1 MAKIFKDVS
10 RTFNEFLLIPN
21 LTDERCIPT
30 NVSLKTPIV
39 KYKKG
44 EEPKYYANV
53 PMVSAIMQSVSGE
66 KMGIALAREGGLAFI
81 YGSQS
86 IESQAKMV
94 YHVKKHKAG
103 FVISDSNVKSGT
115 TLKEVLELVE
125 KTGHSTVII
134 TDDGTASGK
143 FLGIVTNKDYRLSR
157 DNQNEPID
165 NFMTKKEDVI
175 WAKKGITLSEANDI
189 IWDKKINCLPILTEE
204 GNLKYLVFRK
214 DYEDRKNNPNSL
226 LDENKRYIVGAG
238 INTRDYEERIPAL
251 VEAGVDIICMDSS
264 DGYSVW
270 QKNTIDFVREKYGDN
285 LKIGAGNVVDREGF
299 RYLADAGADFIKVG
313 VGGGSICIT
322 RETKGIGRGQ
332 ASALMEVVDERN
344 KYFEETGIYIPVC
357 SDGGIVY
364 DHHITLALAMG
375 ADYVMMGRYF
385 ARFDESPTRVVKVGN
400 NYVKEYWG
408 EGSNRARNWQRYDL
422 GGEAKNKLAFEEG
435 VDSYIPY
442 AGSLKDNLE
451 ITVAKIKSTMCNCGA
466 TTIPELHENARLTMV
481 SEVSISEGGAHDVTL
496 KEIDHSYKS

>member
-1 MAKIFKDVS
+1 MAKILEDIS
-10 RTFNEFLLIPN
+10 RTFDEYLLLPN
-21 LTDERCIPT
+21 LTDERCIPS
-30 NVSLKTPIV
+30 NVSLKTPLV

-44 EEPKYYANV
+44 EESKYYANI

-66 KMGIALAREGGLAFI
+66 EMGKALAREGGVAFI
-81 YGSQS
+81 FGSQT
-86 IESQAKMV
+86 IESQAEMV
-94 YHVKKHKAG
+94 ANVKKC
-103 FVISDSNVKSGT
+103 DVK
-115 TLKEVLELVE
+115 
-125 KTGHSTVII
+125 
-134 TDDGTASGK
+134 DG
-143 FLGIVTNKDYRLSR
+143 
-157 DNQNEPID
+157 NE
-165 NFMTKKEDVI
+165 NT
-175 WAKKGITLSEANDI
+175 
-189 IWDKKINCLPILTEE
+189 IL
-204 GNLKYLVFRK
+204 
-214 DYEDRKNNPNSL
+214 DKNN
-226 LDENKRYIVGAG
+226 RYIVGAG
-238 INTRDYEERIPAL
+238 INTRDHEKRIPAL
-251 VEAGVDIICMDSS
+251 VDAGVDLICMDSS
-264 DGYSVW
+264 DGYSIW
-270 QKNTIDFVREKYGDN
+270 QKNTIDFVREKYGDSV
-285 LKIGAGNVVDREGF
+285 KIGAGNVVDREGF
-299 RYLADAGADFIKVG
+299 MYLAEAGADFIKVG

-442 AGSLKDNLE
+442 AGALKENLDV
-451 ITVAKIKSTMCNCGA
+451 TVAKIKSTMCNCGA
-466 TTIPELHENARLTMV
+466 TTISELHKVARLTMV
-481 SEVSISEGGAHDVTL
+481 SEVSISEGGAHDVIL